1 MVGLSIVLEAQK
13 SGSVSSKTPQVINKA
28 TMMMMMI
35 SNKPSSPPSSSSAT
49 ASLPSYRSCSFPVPA
64 FLEQCFLCGQKL
76 LPGKDIYMYKG
87 DRAFCSVECR
97 CRQIFMDEEE
107 TIRKENCSFSAM
119 KPAASAA
126 ASSSSSSTKSASTT
140 PAYRHRKTTRNRAG
154 GFAY

>member
-1 MVGLSIVLEAQK
+1 VC
-13 SGSVSSKTPQVINKA
+13 
-28 TMMMMMI
+28 
-35 SNKPSSPPSSSSAT
+35 
-49 ASLPSYRSCSFPVPA
+49 R
-64 FLEQCFLCGQKL
+64 
-76 LPGKDIYMYKG
+76 G

-119 KPAASAA
+119 KPTASAA
-126 ASSSSSSTKSASTT
+126 ASSSSSTKSTSTT